1 MFREEYKG
9 IENNISFVA
18 DMTDLPGTLI
28 PEEIQDD
35 IINAIEGCQNGVIS
49 MLSDFPGTVES
60 SSNLAIVKSSNELIE
75 IKILVRS
82 SSESR
87 KASVCS
93 SLESIFAL
101 AGAKVEYGGSYG
113 GSYSSSGSNSV
124 ELTAVYNFIS
134 NGRYRDALNALNGI
148 PNRDAR
154 WYYYSA
160 VANAG
165 IGNNLQAMNDANR
178 AASMEP
184 QNPEY
189 RNLVNQ
195 LQWRTNRYQ
204 GGGMDYG
211 RPQSTCGTGNM
222 CCDLCV
228 ADQLCECMG
237 GDLCSC
243 M

>member
-1 MFREEYKG
+1 M
-9 IENNISFVA
+9 ISDPYSVLGVSPNASDDEIKKAYRNMSRKYHPDSYA
-18 DMTDLPGTLI
+18 DNP
-28 PEEIQDD
+28 
-35 IINAIEGCQNGVIS
+35 
-49 MLSDFPGTVES
+49 LSD
-60 SSNLAIVKSSNELIE
+60 LAEEKFKEVQEAYKQIMDERERGGSYS
-75 IKILVRS
+75 
-82 SSESR
+82 
-87 KASVCS
+87 
-93 SLESIFAL
+93 
-101 AGAKVEYGGSYG
+101 GGGYGGSYG

-195 LQWRTNRYQ
+195 LQGRTNRYQ

>member
-1 MFREEYKG
+1 M
-9 IENNISFVA
+9 ISDPYSVLGVSTNASDDEIKKAYRNMSRKYHPDSYA
-18 DMTDLPGTLI
+18 DNP
-28 PEEIQDD
+28 
-35 IINAIEGCQNGVIS
+35 
-49 MLSDFPGTVES
+49 LSD
-60 SSNLAIVKSSNELIE
+60 LAEEKFKEVQEAYKQIMDERERGGSYS
-75 IKILVRS
+75 
-82 SSESR
+82 
-87 KASVCS
+87 
-93 SLESIFAL
+93 
-101 AGAKVEYGGSYG
+101 GGGYGGSYG

>member
-1 MFREEYKG
+1 M
-9 IENNISFVA
+9 ISDPYSVLGVSPNASDDEIKKAYRNMSRKYHPDSYA
-18 DMTDLPGTLI
+18 DNP
-28 PEEIQDD
+28 
-35 IINAIEGCQNGVIS
+35 
-49 MLSDFPGTVES
+49 LSD
-60 SSNLAIVKSSNELIE
+60 LAEEKFKEVQEAYKQIMDERERGGSYS
-75 IKILVRS
+75 
-82 SSESR
+82 
-87 KASVCS
+87 
-93 SLESIFAL
+93 
-101 AGAKVEYGGSYG
+101 GGGYGGSYG

-124 ELTAVYNFIS
+124 ELMAVYNFIS

-178 AASMEP
+178 AASMDP

>member
-1 MFREEYKG
+1 M
-9 IENNISFVA
+9 ISDPYSVLGVSPNASDDEIKKAYRNMSRKYHPDSYA
-18 DMTDLPGTLI
+18 DNP
-28 PEEIQDD
+28 
-35 IINAIEGCQNGVIS
+35 
-49 MLSDFPGTVES
+49 LSD
-60 SSNLAIVKSSNELIE
+60 LAEEKFKEVQEAYKQIMDERERGGFYS
-75 IKILVRS
+75 
-82 SSESR
+82 
-87 KASVCS
+87 
-93 SLESIFAL
+93 
-101 AGAKVEYGGSYG
+101 GGGYGGSYG

>member
-1 MFREEYKG
+1 M
-9 IENNISFVA
+9 ISDPYSVLGVSPNASDDEIKKAYRNMSRKYHPDSYA
-18 DMTDLPGTLI
+18 DNP
-28 PEEIQDD
+28 
-35 IINAIEGCQNGVIS
+35 
-49 MLSDFPGTVES
+49 LSD
-60 SSNLAIVKSSNELIE
+60 LAEEKFKEVQEAYKQIMDERERGGSYS
-75 IKILVRS
+75 
-82 SSESR
+82 
-87 KASVCS
+87 
-93 SLESIFAL
+93 
-101 AGAKVEYGGSYG
+101 GGGYGGSYG

-228 ADQLCECMG
+228 ADQLGGCMG